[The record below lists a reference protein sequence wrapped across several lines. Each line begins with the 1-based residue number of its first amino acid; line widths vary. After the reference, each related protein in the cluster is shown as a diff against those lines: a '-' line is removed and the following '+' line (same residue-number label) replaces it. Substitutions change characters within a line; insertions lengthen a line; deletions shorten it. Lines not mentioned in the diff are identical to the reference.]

1 MYLYNESSQ
10 KSVSFREVR
19 KKLKLTQDEVAVALG
34 TKAPNISDLERGVEI
49 PDWLVKAI
57 ALNRLLEKAGYTL
70 NDLILSLPDP
80 PENSLHTA
88 ETPSK

>member
-1 MYLYNESSQ
+1 
-10 KSVSFREVR
+10 
-19 KKLKLTQDEVAVALG
+19 
-34 TKAPNISDLERGVEI
+34 LERGVEI